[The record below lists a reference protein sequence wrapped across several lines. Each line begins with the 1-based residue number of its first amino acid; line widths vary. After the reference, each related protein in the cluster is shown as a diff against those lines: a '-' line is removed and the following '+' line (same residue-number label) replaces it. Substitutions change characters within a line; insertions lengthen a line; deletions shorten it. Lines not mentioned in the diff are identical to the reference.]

1 MQELE
6 SDIPMIRT
14 HYSSQIA
21 PGDDGKKVIVA
32 GWVQK
37 LRDIGKVKFI
47 VLRDM
52 EGELQVTV
60 KDAPEIAKTYE
71 KLARES
77 VICVSGTVK
86 KNATAPGGREV
97 MPDKIEIIALAESP
111 LPLETDP
118 HIKSSLDKR
127 LDFRSID
134 LRLPRNRAIFKV
146 QSTLIQEMQDFLK
159 KSGFMQIFTPC
170 LMGVASESGADV
182 FPVLY
187 FEKEAFLRQDPQ
199 LHRQLAVAGGL
210 EKVYDIG
217 PAWRAERSHTVRHMC
232 EHRVMAV
239 ETAFIKDEYDIID
252 LEQELIRYSMEK
264 IQKDCGKEMEMFG
277 AAMKIPKKFP
287 VLEFPEVYG
296 ILEELGAPLTRGED
310 LNTASEKKLGEY
322 VKEKYKSDFFFV
334 NHFPFAVKP
343 FYVMRFGDEWARS
356 VDLVFR
362 GVEMSSGGQ
371 REHRYDKIIEQA
383 KMKKMKPDSIKWF
396 ADFFRYG
403 VPPHGGFAL
412 GIERLTMQILGL
424 ENVREATLFPRDVE
438 RLVP

>member
-1 MQELE
+1 MLR
-6 SDIPMIRT
+6 S
-14 HYSSQIA
+14 HYSSEIT
-21 PGDDGKKVIVA
+21 PEMDGKKVTAA

-52 EGELQVTV
+52 KGELQITI
-60 KDAPEIAKTYE
+60 KDAQELAKAYE
-71 KLARES
+71 KLSRES
-77 VICVSGTVK
+77 VISVSGAVK
-86 KNATAPGGREV
+86 NNPAAPGGREIV
-97 MPDKIEIIALAESP
+97 PETIEIISLAEAP

-118 HIKSSLDKR
+118 HIKSTLDKR

-134 LRLPRNRAIFKV
+134 LRMPRNQAIFKV

-159 KSGFMQIFTPC
+159 KDNFLQIFTPC

-199 LHRQLAVAGGL
+199 LHRQLSIAGGL

-217 PAWRAERSHTVRHMC
+217 PAWRAERSHTIRHMC
-232 EHRVMAV
+232 EHRVIAV
-239 ETAFIKDEYDIID
+239 ETAFIENEYDIIE
-252 LEQELIRYSMEK
+252 LEQELVKYSMEK
-264 IQKDCGKEMEMFG
+264 IQKDCKKELEMFN
-277 AAMKIPKKFP
+277 ATLEIPKKFP
-287 VLEFPEVYG
+287 VLEFPVVYD
-296 ILEELGAPLTRGED
+296 ILEELGEKLPRNED
-310 LNTASEKKLGEY
+310 LNTVSEKKLGEY

-356 VDLVFR
+356 IDLVFR

-371 REHRYDKIIEQA
+371 REHRYDKIMEQA
-383 KMKKMKPDSIKWF
+383 KIKKMNLDSINWF
-396 ADFFRYG
+396 ADFFKYG

-424 ENVREATLFPRDVE
+424 ENIREATLFPRDVE